1 MVIRIVLKLINLFSV
16 VRNWNKW
23 KQWKQQRQLQQQRQ
37 TVSVNVDPHLDD
49 EVEDVPDG
57 QLCVICLMRRRRSVF
72 IPCGHLV
79 CCQGCAI
86 SVEGE
91 VSPKCPVCRQEIR
104 DSVRIFES

>member
-1 MVIRIVLKLINLFSV
+1 MVIRIVLKIINLFSV

-91 VSPKCPVCRQEIR
+91 VLPKCPVCRQEIR